1 MTPEFLADPQPAVAV
16 AVQAAVAVQV
26 AVAEDPRARQ
36 VEVVRL
42 ASPARR

>member
-1 MTPEFLADPQPAVAV
+1 MTPEFLADPQPAV
-16 AVQAAVAVQV
+16 AVAVQV